1 MNKEELL
8 NRLDE
13 LNKIDVLSKK
23 YSDEY
28 RNILKDLK
36 LMGVPPLSQTL
47 ENESDKQAPLT
58 SISDKYLSIGL
69 FNSLTLNNINTVG
82 AFLDL
87 NRLDTLHF
95 KRFGASKWK
104 DFYPTQKLVYDLL
117 QHTDL
122 SGEKNAVLPKYTL
135 QELIDINLEMSK
147 MEIAQVNKQQWDK
160 NRYQELLL
168 GLQKRHQ
175 KRSDAYAEDE
185 LGEVPV
191 EVASLSVLVQRLTNY
206 LSIQKIVQL
215 FDVTESDVLNLP
227 KLGKKAWYDVVIL
240 KDEIINSQKSYIEK
254 FNEFYLIRELP
265 DTTEDLPLYKKFI
278 LAVTQLKD
286 ILEKRDKV
294 RDSFFVN
301 ELFIKGSSL
310 EDVTGA
316 LPQIGEKRTRERV
329 RQISE
334 EIKEKIM
341 AGSENA
347 LIDNAYF
354 SDGIITELNKAS
366 QELLYCPLAYA
377 NEVLQAPAE
386 FDCAPILRLLGL
398 TILDVNKTRQ
408 PYMDAPR
415 IILADD
421 SVTFIASHLK
431 AIYDTMNKMALPA
444 SKDDIIS
451 QIMNSASMS
460 GNFDINVLEKIL
472 AHHSWIEMDDNQKY
486 SFVYSK
492 LSNAEAKA
500 ARIVYEKKKVTTT
513 DIQIIDAQKMQVA
526 PNKGLSTTAARI
538 TKLYPWV
545 SKGAKNN
552 EVIYT
557 PSQTASLPSLRVA
570 TELYAKEH
578 VIFKFDNMVNDLK
591 TKGYSGYADG
601 SFRAYVLKCCVP
613 SNKDGNLLCLESEIQ
628 NHDPGAWRSR
638 TVQGTTNFV
647 VNSCVKILGDKRIK
661 KAELNRLVISQPEA
675 ESYNVRN
682 IYSVYLLNYCCN
694 ADNVNPNKLFILDG
708 EYIQVNRLCLDE
720 GLIDLETIGS
730 INRQPDYY
738 MDVLTEIVNQLKHAK
753 EQRMTLVQ
761 LRKICSSLITHPSKT
776 TVFYKITN
784 KLPDE
789 VEKVEIDGVVYLQ
802 LKKEK
807 LAYEKTYSLPDNI
820 QEATHSDGSQV
831 DEPEVVETT
840 KPEKVYIRGKID
852 WDDMAQ
858 ELKRELDYYNRWWDV
873 DGVALDKGI
882 DNFVLLLKN
891 TQDDALHNDVSR
903 HIYEFLTQK
912 LDRFDLHDHMKS
924 IVLGAEP
931 IIRSIYMHNNSCSS
945 CPKTKGLSDCL
956 ALIPDLQR
964 WVNDIFAHQNIQ
976 KYFDFRKNYLGFF
989 SVRNK
994 FAHGVSIEMN
1004 TGNKYLATY
1013 GYLALFVYIYSRF
1026 AKK

>member
-8 NRLDE
+8 KRLDE
-13 LNKIDVLSKK
+13 LNTITVLSKK
-23 YSDEY
+23 HSEEY
-28 RNILKDLK
+28 RNILNDLEQ
-36 LMGVPPLSQTL
+36 MGVPPLSQTL
-47 ENESDKQAPLT
+47 ENESDKQTPLS
-58 SISDKYLSIGL
+58 SISDKFLSIGL
-69 FNSLTLNNINTVG
+69 FNSLTLNDINTVG

-95 KRFGASKWK
+95 TRFGPKKWLEL
-104 DFYPTQKLVYDLL
+104 YPKQKLVYDSL

-122 SGEKNAVLPKYTL
+122 SGEKNAVIPNYTL
-135 QELIDINLEMSK
+135 QELIDINREMLEMEFS
-147 MEIAQVNKQQWDK
+147 QVTGQKWDK
-160 NRYQELLL
+160 NRYQELML
-168 GLQKRHQ
+168 GLQKRNQ
-175 KRSDAYAEDE
+175 KRSDVFADDE

-191 EVASLSVLVQRLTNY
+191 EVASLSVYVQRLTNY
-206 LSIQKIVQL
+206 LGVQKIVQL
-215 FDVTESDVLNLP
+215 FDVTESDVLNVP
-227 KLGKKAWYDVVIL
+227 SLGKKAWSDVVIL
-240 KDEIINSQKSYIEK
+240 KNKIINSQKSYVEK

-265 DTTEDLPLYKKFI
+265 DTTEELPLYKKCI
-278 LAVTQLKD
+278 LAITQLKD
-286 ILEKRDKV
+286 ILESWDKV
-294 RDSFFVN
+294 RDSFIVN
-301 ELFIKGSSL
+301 ELFIKGSSI

-316 LPQIGEKRTRERV
+316 LPQIGEKLTRERV

-334 EIKEKIM
+334 GIKEKIM
-341 AGSENA
+341 AGSENT

-354 SDGIITELNKAS
+354 SDGIISELNNAS
-366 QELLYCPLAYA
+366 QELLYCPLSYA
-377 NEVLQAPAE
+377 NEVLQAPAG
-386 FDCAPILRLLGL
+386 FDCTPILRLLDL
-398 TILDVNKTRQ
+398 TVMDVSNSRK
-408 PYMDAPR
+408 PFMDAPR
-415 IILADD
+415 IIQADD
-421 SVTFIASHLK
+421 SVAFIASHLK
-431 AIYDTMNKMALPA
+431 AVYDTMNKMALPA

-451 QIMNSASMS
+451 QIMNSAAMS
-460 GNFDINVLEKIL
+460 GNCDINVLEKIL
-472 AHHSWIEMDDNQKY
+472 AHHSWIEKDDNQAY
-486 SFVYSK
+486 SFIYSK
-492 LSNAEAKA
+492 LGKAETKA
-500 ARIVYEKKKVTTT
+500 ARIVYEKKKVTTA

-526 PNKGLSTTAARI
+526 PEKGISITASRI
-538 TKLYPWV
+538 IRLYPWV

-552 EVIYT
+552 EVVYT
-557 PSQTASLPSLRVA
+557 PAQTAFLPSLRVA

-578 VIFKFDNMVNDLK
+578 IIFKFDDMVNDLK

-628 NHDPGAWRSR
+628 NHDPGVWRSR

-661 KAELNRLVISQPEA
+661 KAELNRLVLSQPEA

-682 IYSVYLLNYCCN
+682 IYSVYLINYCCN

-708 EYIQVNRLCLDE
+708 EYIQVNKQCLDE
-720 GLIDLETIGS
+720 GLIDLENIGS

-738 MDVLTEIVNQLKHAK
+738 MDVLTEIVNQLKQAQ

-789 VEKVEIDGVVYLQ
+789 VEKVEIDGVLYLQ

-820 QEATHSDGSQV
+820 QKVAHSDGSQV

-852 WDDMAQ
+852 WDDMAH
-858 ELKRELDYYNRWWDV
+858 EMKRELEYYNRWWDV
-873 DGVALDKGI
+873 VGVTLDDGI
-882 DNFVLLLKN
+882 DKFVSLLRN
-891 TQDDALHNDVSR
+891 SQDGALHNDVSR

-945 CPKTKGLSDCL
+945 SPKTKGLSDCL

-964 WVNDIFAHQNIQ
+964 WVDDIFAYQSTQ
-976 KYFDFRKNYLGFF
+976 KYFDFRKTYLGFF

-994 FAHGVSIEMN
+994 IAHGVSIEMN

-1013 GYLALFVYIYSRF
+1013 GYLALFVYIYCRF
-1026 AKK
+1026 VKK